1 MNFGQKRVTEAVGNL
16 SGNTFMKY
24 IDNGS
29 RVMKSLRTST
39 LPLNLSSQK
48 ENEFTYSVTSYA
60 RYNTNRRPLKMI
72 ERETQLC
79 FIGHH
84 PNENKDSN
92 LNRVFSYT

>member
-1 MNFGQKRVTEAVGNL
+1 MHTNGDRKVSHIPASTMNFGQKRVTEAVGNL

-48 ENEFTYSVTSYA
+48 ENELTYSVTSYA
-60 RYNTNRRPLKMI
+60 R
-72 ERETQLC
+72 
-79 FIGHH
+79 
-84 PNENKDSN
+84 
-92 LNRVFSYT
+92 